1 MKVPKTIKE
10 FVNLK
15 PWWKTPVDTRV
26 VLSDNGAADIL
37 MMLEDEGRRP
47 FFVADKALAGQR
59 EFARIFAEKNLFVF
73 DATFSE
79 PRTGDVDA
87 LRALIQALPE
97 QPDTL
102 VQRLNQDDDG
112 GLLRLEIGVK
122 TLIEESYLRPD
133 EESAILQRALILLE
147 YLQTHDN
154 TFSLERVNMLN
165 ELKRRMQHL

>member
-1 MKVPKTIKE
+1 MLRRDFIMVQIEELAK
-10 FVNLK
+10 
-15 PWWKTPVDTRV
+15 V
-26 VLSDNGAADIL
+26 VLQIVTNRNTNAARHNP
-37 MMLEDEGRRP
+37 G
-47 FFVADKALAGQR
+47 
-59 EFARIFAEKNLFVF
+59 
-73 DATFSE
+73 
-79 PRTGDVDA
+79 
-87 LRALIQALPE
+87 LIQTVYTSLKLDHQTLMSE

-154 TFSLERVNMLN
+154 TFSLERMNMIN
-165 ELKRRMQHL
+165 ELKGRMQHL

>member
-1 MKVPKTIKE
+1 MLRRDFIMVQIEELAK
-10 FVNLK
+10 
-15 PWWKTPVDTRV
+15 V
-26 VLSDNGAADIL
+26 VLQIVTNRNTNAARHNP
-37 MMLEDEGRRP
+37 G
-47 FFVADKALAGQR
+47 
-59 EFARIFAEKNLFVF
+59 
-73 DATFSE
+73 
-79 PRTGDVDA
+79 
-87 LRALIQALPE
+87 LIQTVYTSLKLDYQTLMTE

-154 TFSLERVNMLN
+154 TFSLERVNMIN
-165 ELKRRMQHL
+165 ELKGRMQHP

>member
-1 MKVPKTIKE
+1 MLIANCFFMLRRDFIMVQIEELAK
-10 FVNLK
+10 
-15 PWWKTPVDTRV
+15 V
-26 VLSDNGAADIL
+26 VLQIVTNRNTNAARHNP
-37 MMLEDEGRRP
+37 G
-47 FFVADKALAGQR
+47 
-59 EFARIFAEKNLFVF
+59 
-73 DATFSE
+73 
-79 PRTGDVDA
+79 
-87 LRALIQALPE
+87 LIQTVYTSLKLDHQTLMTE

-154 TFSLERVNMLN
+154 TFSLERMNMIN
-165 ELKRRMQHL
+165 ELKGRMQHL

>member
-1 MKVPKTIKE
+1 MLRRDFIMVQIEELAK
-10 FVNLK
+10 
-15 PWWKTPVDTRV
+15 V
-26 VLSDNGAADIL
+26 VLQIVTNRNTNAARHNP
-37 MMLEDEGRRP
+37 G
-47 FFVADKALAGQR
+47 
-59 EFARIFAEKNLFVF
+59 
-73 DATFSE
+73 
-79 PRTGDVDA
+79 
-87 LRALIQALPE
+87 LIQTVYTSLKLDHQTLMTE

-154 TFSLERVNMLN
+154 TFSLERMNMIN
-165 ELKRRMQHL
+165 ELKGRMQHL